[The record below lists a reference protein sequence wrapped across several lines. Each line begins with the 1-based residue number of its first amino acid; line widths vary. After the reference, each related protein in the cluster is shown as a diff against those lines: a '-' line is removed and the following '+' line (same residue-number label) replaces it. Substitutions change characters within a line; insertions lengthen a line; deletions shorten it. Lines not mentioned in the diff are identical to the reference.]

1 MLREFHCCG
10 WQELTCSSYLE
21 KAQQHSCL
29 FLWAPFQTLPARVI
43 RTNTTL
49 TACQS
54 SEQRNAPSV
63 QAKHLHQD
71 QPTRHPLDFGVF
83 QGGTQPTRHPLDIRV
98 FWGGTQPTRHP
109 LDFGVLWGGTQP
121 KDTPWISV
129 CFGERHLKLR
139 SKLPLSVAFKM
150 ALAVNFVLFFFSPK
164 FAYMINKQ

>member
-1 MLREFHCCG
+1 MLREFYHCG

-63 QAKHLHQD
+63 QAK
-71 QPTRHPLDFGVF
+71 PAPGSTNK
-83 QGGTQPTRHPLDIRV
+83 T
-98 FWGGTQPTRHP
+98 P

-129 CFGERHLKLR
+129 CYWERHLKLR

>member
-1 MLREFHCCG
+1 MLREFHHCD

-54 SEQRNAPSV
+54 SEQRNAPFV
-63 QAKHLHQD
+63 QAKRLHQD
-71 QPTRHPLDFGVF
+71 QPTRHPLDIGVLW
-83 QGGTQPTRHPLDIRV
+83 GETQPTRNPQDI
-98 FWGGTQPTRHP
+98 
-109 LDFGVLWGGTQP
+109 GVLWGGTQP

>member
-63 QAKHLHQD
+63 QAK
-71 QPTRHPLDFGVF
+71 PAPGSTNKTPLDF
-83 QGGTQPTRHPLDIRV
+83 RV